1 MQVPPAAASVQGL
14 PPVASVQGLP
24 PVASVQGLP
33 PVAYVGETFSKE
45 VTLTEVEIKQF
56 ATLCDDQNPV
66 RHDDAYAEKTM
77 FGKIIASVPHYSSH
91 FVAMT
96 ARHFFKTRSGVGL
109 EFNLKFLRPVYANV
123 ALSMTWDATKINH
136 NVSLGGDIVSL
147 TGRITDPA
155 GNSLLAGESKIL
167 PMENL

>member
-1 MQVPPAAASVQGL
+1 MQGLPPVASGQGL

-24 PVASVQGLP
+24 L
-33 PVAYVGETFSKE
+33 VAYVGETFSKE

-66 RHDDAYAEKTM
+66 HHDDAYAEKTR
-77 FGKIIASVPHYSSH
+77 FGKIIASGPHYSSL

-96 ARHFFKTRSGVGL
+96 ATHFFKTRSGVGL

-123 ALSMTWDATKINH
+123 ALTMTWTVTKIEH
-136 NVSLGGDIVSL
+136 KVSLGGDIVSL
-147 TGRITDPA
+147 TGSITDPA
-155 GNSLLAGESKIL
+155 GNSLLAGEGKIL
-167 PMENL
+167 LTENL